1 MRFSGRSI
9 RSRKHA
15 TLLGA
20 AVALTFAT
28 TSLHAGT
35 ETQAP
40 VSSEEANAAAMPESP
55 EPPTTADPQRF
66 SGREAIRAIIEKETA
81 TTRLPPDIAEAVV
94 FVESRYDSSV
104 VGRVG
109 EIGLMQVRPETAAM
123 LGFRGTTAELAKP
136 EINIHYGVI
145 YLSRAWRLAQGDLCR
160 ALMKYRAGH
169 GEETMTPRSVIY
181 CNRARNRLVAMNSP
195 FAAPGAVAAIPPIPE
210 PAAVAPTVNL
220 SQSKPSQAAA
230 IRPTEVY
237 ARYKQ
242 GTAAAS
248 RAFWTAHEA
257 RVRAI
262 NARIESKWRRVASR

>member
-1 MRFSGRSI
+1 MR
-9 RSRKHA
+9 HA

-20 AVALTFAT
+20 AVALTFST
-28 TSLHAGT
+28 TSLHAGA
-35 ETQAP
+35 ETQALGAATE
-40 VSSEEANAAAMPESP
+40 SSE
-55 EPPTTADPQRF
+55 PPASADAQRF
-66 SGREAIRAIIEKETA
+66 PGREAIRAIIERETA

-104 VGRVG
+104 VGSVG

-123 LGFRGTTAELAKP
+123 LGFRGTLAELAKP

-145 YLSRAWRLAQGDLCR
+145 YLSRAWRMTEGDLCR

-169 GEETMTPRSVIY
+169 GEEAMTPRSVIY

-195 FAAPGAVAAIPPIPE
+195 FAVPGALAAVPPAPA
-210 PAAVAPTVNL
+210 PAAAAPTARL
-220 SQSKPSQAAA
+220 SEAKSSQAKSSQAKSSQA
-230 IRPTEVY
+230 SPVRPTAVY

-248 RAFWTAHEA
+248 RAFWAAHEA

>member
-1 MRFSGRSI
+1 MR
-9 RSRKHA
+9 HA

-20 AVALTFAT
+20 AVALTFAAT
-28 TSLHAGT
+28 PLHAGA
-35 ETQAP
+35 ETQATGAP
-40 VSSEEANAAAMPESP
+40 AELS
-55 EPPTTADPQRF
+55 EPPPTADAQRF
-66 SGREAIRAIIEKETA
+66 PGREAIRSIIERETA

-104 VGRVG
+104 VGSVG

-123 LGFRGTTAELAKP
+123 LGFKGTLAELAKP

-145 YLSRAWRLAQGDLCR
+145 YLSRAWRLTQGDLCR

-169 GEETMTPRSVIY
+169 GEEAMTPRSVIY

-195 FAAPGAVAAIPPIPE
+195 FAVPGALAAAPPAPE
-210 PAAVAPTVNL
+210 PAAAAPTAKANA
-220 SQSKPSQAAA
+220 SQASSSQANPSQPSAV
-230 IRPTEVY
+230 RPTAVY

-248 RAFWTAHEA
+248 RAFWAAHEA